1 MNRRQS
7 VSRWILSGVGV
18 CLLAGT
24 TGSSQTPTPTP
35 TIPLSQFKAITADDI
50 KPTGTST
57 QVVLYGDPTKA
68 GMYAVQI
75 TFAPGRGSRP
85 HFHDQDRFV
94 TVVKGT
100 WYVAL
105 GPDTDTYDP
114 AKMTPMKAGSFV
126 YHPAFG
132 HHYDG
137 AKDEEAV
144 VRIVGMGPVKTVSLE
159 QSK

>member
-7 VSRWILSGVGV
+7 VSRWILCGVGV
-18 CLLAGT
+18 CFLAGT
-24 TGSSQTPTPTP
+24 TGSSQTQAPTQ

-94 TVVKGT
+94 SVVKGT

-105 GPDTDTYDP
+105 G
-114 AKMTPMKAGSFV
+114 SFV
-126 YHPAFG
+126 TFFVALAASYLLKETNASTQ
-132 HHYDG
+132 
-137 AKDEEAV
+137 A
-144 VRIVGMGPVKTVSLE
+144 
-159 QSK
+159 

>member
-7 VSRWILSGVGV
+7 VSRWILGGVSV

-24 TGSSQTPTPTP
+24 TASSQQRS
-35 TIPLSQFKAITADDI
+35 IPLSDFKAIQLDDI
-50 KPTGTST
+50 KPTGTSN
-57 QVVLYGDPTKA
+57 QVVLFGDPSKP

-85 HFHDQDRFV
+85 HFHDQDRFI

-100 WYVAL
+100 WHVAL
-105 GPDTDTYDP
+105 GPEAGTYDP

-137 AKDEEAV
+137 AKDEDAV
-144 VRIVGMGPVKTVSLE
+144 VRIVGMGPVKTTQLE
-159 QSK
+159 PPK

>member
-7 VSRWILSGVGV
+7 VSRWILGGVGL

-24 TGSSQTPTPTP
+24 TASAQTLTQTPTV
-35 TIPLSQFKAITADDI
+35 PLSTFKANQLDDI
-50 KPTGTST
+50 KPTGTSN
-57 QVVLYGDPTKA
+57 QVVLFGDPSKP
-68 GMYAVQI
+68 GIYVVQI

-85 HFHDQDRFV
+85 HFHDQDRFI
-94 TVVKGT
+94 TVVRGT
-100 WYVAL
+100 WHVAL
-105 GPDTDTYDP
+105 GPDSDTYDP
-114 AKMTPMKAGSFV
+114 AKMTAMKAGSFV

-144 VRIVGMGPVKTVSLE
+144 VRIVGMGPVKTTQLE
-159 QSK
+159 APK